1 MKNARGLG
9 FFVLIAMVVMLAVFG
24 NDLFGGVNKYSYNY
38 NSFKQDLQKDKVASV
53 QIVQNQEVP
62 TGRVVVVSK
71 ENQTKSLYIG
81 CQ

>member
-24 NDLFGGVNKYSYNY
+24 NDLFGGVNKDSYNY

-53 QIVQNQEVP
+53 QIV
-62 TGRVVVVSK
+62 
-71 ENQTKSLYIG
+71 
-81 CQ
+81 